1 MKRRAFLVVVGALLA
16 QRLAAAEPARKI
28 YRLGYLSTAPRPT
41 VAMPSPSREALF
53 EELRKLGYIDGH
65 NLIVEGRWA
74 DGKTE
79 LLPELAAQ
87 LVEAKVDIIL
97 ATSDGATE
105 AAQQATRTIPIV
117 MVNNASPVASGHV
130 ASLGRPGGN
139 VTGTTAMTADITA
152 KRLELLKAALPD
164 IRRIGAFYQGNI
176 RDAPSVVQWLRD
188 NEAAASALGLVYE
201 AVDLGVLPDRWD
213 EVFRAARAHGIDAV
227 TIIETV
233 FYFYNRDQLAEIAL
247 RHQLPTIFPFRE
259 QAQAGGLMSYGANL
273 VDMAHRVAVFV
284 DKIFKGA
291 KPADLA
297 VEQPTKLELV
307 INLKTAKALDITI
320 PQSLLLRADEVIQ

>member
-1 MKRRAFLVVVGALLA
+1 MKRRAFLLVVGALLA

-53 EELRKLGYIDGH
+53 GELRKLGYIDGQ
-65 NLIVEGRWA
+65 NLVVEGRWA

-79 LLPELAAQ
+79 LLPALAAQ
-87 LVEAKVDIIL
+87 LVQAKVDIIL

-117 MVNNASPVASGHV
+117 MVNNASPAASGHV

-164 IRRIGAFYQGNI
+164 IRRIGAFYQSNI

-188 NEAAASALGLVYE
+188 NESAASSLGLAFE
-201 AVDLGVLPDRWD
+201 AVDLG
-213 EVFRAARAHGIDAV
+213 
-227 TIIETV
+227 T
-233 FYFYNRDQLAEIAL
+233 
-247 RHQLPTIFPFRE
+247 
-259 QAQAGGLMSYGANL
+259 S
-273 VDMAHRVAVFV
+273 
-284 DKIFKGA
+284 
-291 KPADLA
+291 KP
-297 VEQPTKLELV
+297 
-307 INLKTAKALDITI
+307 AKALGLTI
-320 PQSLLLRADEVIQ
+320 PQSLLLRADDVIQ